1 MLGTSEATMGG
12 VSAVVRA
19 YREAGLFRRWPVVYV
34 ATHCDGGVLGKSL
47 FAVRAYIR
55 FSTLLFRGRVGLVH
69 VHSAS
74 NASFWRKSTFVALAL
89 AMRRPVILH
98 LHGGGFVQFYERCG
112 ALRKRIVRFMLERV
126 ARVVVV
132 ADYWKAELRLIAPRA
147 ELLQI
152 YNPLSSAQ
160 LLVENSRA
168 HECQRILFL
177 GRLSRHKGVDD
188 LLQAFAA
195 VHGEHPS
202 SRLDLCGDG
211 DAEEVTSRAQALGIA
226 HAVRLHGWVTGN
238 RKRELLR
245 DAGVYVLP
253 SYIEAMPMSV
263 LEAMAAGLPVVATPV
278 GGVPELVRSGLDG
291 YIVPTGDPASL
302 ADALARLLGDGEQR
316 RRMGER
322 GCQRVAAH
330 FTPAKILL
338 QVEALYRDLG
348 WRPLHGIDPGGVIAT
363 PR

>member
-1 MLGTSEATMGG
+1 MGG

-34 ATHCDGGVLGKSL
+34 ATHCDGRVLRKLL
-47 FAVRAYIR
+47 FALRAYVR
-55 FSTLLFRGRVGLVH
+55 FLTLLFSGKVGLVH

-126 ARVVVV
+126 ARVVIV
-132 ADYWKAELRLIAPRA
+132 ADYWRAELRLIAPRA
-147 ELLQI
+147 KLLRI
-152 YNPLSSAQ
+152 YNPLSAAE
-160 LLVENSRA
+160 LLVECSRA
-168 HECQRILFL
+168 QERQRVLFL
-177 GRLSRHKGVDD
+177 GRLSRQKGIDD

-195 VHGEHPS
+195 VHGEYLS

-211 DAEEVTSRAQALGIA
+211 DAEQVTCRAQALGIA
-226 HAVRLHGWVTGN
+226 HAVRLHGWVTGD

-245 DAGVYVLP
+245 EAGIYVLP
-253 SYIEAMPMSV
+253 SYIEGMPMSI

-278 GGVPELVRSGLDG
+278 GGVPELVRPGLDG
-291 YIVPTGDPASL
+291 YIVPAGDPASL
-302 ADALARLLGDGEQR
+302 AGALARLLGDGEQR

-330 FTPAKILL
+330 FTPEKILS

-348 WRPLHGIDPGGVIAT
+348 WRPRHDIDSDGVIAT
-363 PR
+363 QL